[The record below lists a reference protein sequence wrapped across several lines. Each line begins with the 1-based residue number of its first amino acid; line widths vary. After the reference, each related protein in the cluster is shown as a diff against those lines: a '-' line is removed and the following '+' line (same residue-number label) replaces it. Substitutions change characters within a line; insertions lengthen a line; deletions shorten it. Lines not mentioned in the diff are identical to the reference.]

1 MVIIFKICYIK
12 LHLFHRFIYR
22 YTVSFSL
29 ALCILNILPAFQ
41 LDGYHALTTILTR
54 LYEVDDRAS
63 TAISISKRTRQRK
76 KLENGIVYGVTG
88 LVGWVV
94 FGTLISG
101 VFFEGH

>member
-1 MVIIFKICYIK
+1 MYIK
-12 LHLFHRFIYR
+12 SCFVSSCFSR

-54 LYEVDDRAS
+54 LYEVDDRTS
-63 TAISISKRTRQRK
+63 TAISISKRNRQK
-76 KLENGIVYGVTG
+76 KKVENGIVYGVTG